1 MEGISLN
8 LAFIGCGNISVD
20 HLEGLAILK
29 QNGQNPFELTAV
41 CDIQKERAEAFAKE
55 VEKRVGIVP
64 NIYTDY
70 REMLEKEELNAVS
83 VLLTHDLHHTIAEDC
98 FAAGVHVQMQKPL
111 AISPSFGRKMLADAK
126 KYNRVLTVS
135 EPIVLGAEA
144 VAIARAVKDGFIGPV
159 HLTIDYAATTE
170 VTERGFFG
178 GTPWRHMK
186 GKAGAGWINDHGV
199 HHAHLFTEVNGSIK
213 EIFAYTE
220 IFEKELTDGK
230 VTIQPTGEDTAVTVF
245 RFENGGLGHWMCAS
259 TVHGERTNGTW
270 FYGGKG
276 CLRPGKHV
284 SFDGGEIVTMKELV
298 NRYAHDVIENPF
310 AHSYLELAEAI
321 IDGKKPISSAEK
333 GLEALSVVFAA
344 LESATIGQPV
354 KVQDILTGQKHA
366 YEDTVINEMEALK
379 AHV

>member
-1 MEGISLN
+1 MRLK
-8 LAFIGCGNISVD
+8 LAFIGCGNISID
-20 HLEGLAILK
+20 HLQGLFELQK
-29 QNGQNPFELTAV
+29 SGKNPFELIAI
-41 CDIQKERAEAFAKE
+41 CDIQRERAELFANE
-55 VEKRVGIVP
+55 VEKRFGYIP
-64 NIYTDY
+64 NVYTDY
-70 REMLEKEELNAVS
+70 RDMLEIEKLNAVS
-83 VLLTHDLHHTIAEDC
+83 VLLSHDLHHTIAEDC

-111 AISPSFGRKMLADAK
+111 AISPRFGRQMIADAK

-144 VAIARAVKDGFIGPV
+144 VAVARSVKNGLIGPV
-159 HLTIDYAATTE
+159 NLVMDYAATTE

-186 GKAGAGWINDHGV
+186 GKAGAGWLNDHGV
-199 HHAHLFTEVNGSIK
+199 HHAHMFTEVNGPIK

-220 IFEKELTDGK
+220 IFEKELTDGN

-259 TVHGERTNGTW
+259 AVHGERTKGTW

-276 CLRPGKHV
+276 CLRPGEHV
-284 SFDGGEIVTMKELV
+284 SLDSGEVLSMKNLV
-298 NRYAHDVIENPF
+298 ERYAQDVIKDPF
-310 AHSYLELAEAI
+310 AHSYIELAEAI
-321 IDGKKPISSAEK
+321 TDGKEPISSAEK

-354 KVQDILTGQKHA
+354 KVQDILDGRKYA
-366 YEDTVINEMEALK
+366 YEDSVIEEMDALK
-379 AHV
+379 G